1 MRKRHTAASSERNYI
16 TRGELVEL
24 LRRDK
29 GDEGLKNYGKR
40 IGVSGALIGGIL
52 RGDREPGPK
61 VAAYFGFPEPGFLRR
76 RRA

>member
-1 MRKRHTAASSERNYI
+1 MRKIHNKPGADYI

-29 GDEGLKNYGKR
+29 GEMGLRAYAKR
-40 IGVSGALIGGIL
+40 IGVSGSLIGGIL
-52 RGDREPGPK
+52 RGERDPGPT

-76 RRA
+76 KRA

>member
-1 MRKRHTAASSERNYI
+1 MKKNYI

-29 GDEGLKNYGKR
+29 GEMGLKPYAKR

-52 RGDREPGPK
+52 RGDRDPGPK